1 MSAAI
6 PEKYFWLSPTNKII
20 TVFGSDNQRV
30 CVSRLSSTGRAVVA
44 IFSSSTKYQDRPV
57 YFADYTV
64 LTNQLVESVK
74 GIVGERGEDIWK
86 GVNVKLEGFFEGK
99 GLYGVDTEMGV
110 EDRLNSR
117 AYQMLE
123 TYGVFEEGG

>member
-1 MSAAI
+1 M
-6 PEKYFWLSPTNKII
+6 
-20 TVFGSDNQRV
+20 
-30 CVSRLSSTGRAVVA
+30 
-44 IFSSSTKYQDRPV
+44 

>member
-1 MSAAI
+1 
-6 PEKYFWLSPTNKII
+6 
-20 TVFGSDNQRV
+20 
-30 CVSRLSSTGRAVVA
+30 
-44 IFSSSTKYQDRPV
+44 
-57 YFADYTV
+57 
-64 LTNQLVESVK
+64 
-74 GIVGERGEDIWK
+74 
-86 GVNVKLEGFFEGK
+86 VNVKLEGFFEGK